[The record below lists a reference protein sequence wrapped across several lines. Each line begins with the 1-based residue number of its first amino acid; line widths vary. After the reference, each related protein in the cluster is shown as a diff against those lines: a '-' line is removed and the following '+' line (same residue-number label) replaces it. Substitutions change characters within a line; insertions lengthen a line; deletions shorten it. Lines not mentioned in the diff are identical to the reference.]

1 MASNY
6 TSKDI
11 KKLEGIE
18 AIRMR
23 PGMYIGGSD
32 ANAMNHI
39 LLEVISNS
47 IDECLNGHGDT
58 IKINIDTK
66 KNQAQVVDYGRGIP
80 FGKMDSGEEAIISI
94 ATDLHS
100 GGKFNQGG
108 YSVSGGL
115 HGIGITAVNALSS
128 YMWINSRRDSR
139 EAEVKFKQG
148 IVEEFNVEK
157 KSGTQRGTTI
167 TFVPD
172 PEIFGDAQFKYDKVY
187 EQVQLLSFL
196 TSGVKFVLKVDNKKE
211 VVFYTEEGLKDLVE
225 FKAKNKLITDIIYI
239 QEETNGFDIEVA
251 FAYTNKDAENIMAFT
266 NNIPNKA
273 GGTHVTGFKSA
284 TTNAFNKL
292 AKDNNFIEQDQENL
306 KGEHLR
312 KGLIAA
318 VSVKMQES
326 PVFQGQTKEKL
337 SSQSVRGKVS
347 SAVTQNLYKAIS
359 KQDVKTIIEKAI
371 LEKKAEDAAKRMRE
385 AAKKVVSGGKNL
397 NMLKDLPAKLVDCNK
412 NGGELFIVEG
422 DSAGGSAADA
432 RDSSNQA
439 ILKLRGKVLN
449 TYTKEL
455 SEIVE
460 NNEIKDILT
469 SLGTGIGEKF
479 NIKNLRYDKI
489 ILLSDADPDGAHIN
503 ILIMA
508 LFLKHMPEIIK
519 QGKLYRAVPPFY
531 QVKKG
536 KGRVYLQDDKELNR
550 YIKRY
555 GQPKELTRF
564 KGLGEMGA
572 KQLWETT
579 MDPDSRKLVQLST
592 KDIEGALELF
602 DILMGNSSQKRKEY
616 IFENAEEVI

>member
-1 MASNY
+1 MSNY

-23 PGMYIGGSD
+23 PGMYVGGSD
-32 ANAMNHI
+32 EAAMNHI

-47 IDECLNGHGDT
+47 IDECLNGHGTT
-58 IKINIDTK
+58 IEISVNTKTNIAK
-66 KNQAQVVDYGRGIP
+66 VSDYGRGIP
-80 FGKMDSGEEAIISI
+80 FGKMDNGEEAIISI

-128 YMWINSRRDSR
+128 KMVIDSRREGMAAR
-139 EAEVKFKQG
+139 V
-148 IVEEFNVEK
+148 EFNQGKLKDFTIENK
-157 KSGTQRGTTI
+157 KAQRGTDI
-167 TFVPD
+167 TFTPD
-172 PEIFGDAQFKYDKVY
+172 PEIFKDARFKYDRVY
-187 EQVQLLSFL
+187 ERVQLLSFL

-211 VVFYTEEGLKDLVE
+211 VVFYTEEGLKDLVK
-225 FKAKNKLITDIIYI
+225 FKAENELISNIVYI
-239 QEETNGFDIEVA
+239 QDETDGYDIEIA
-251 FAYTNKDAENIMAFT
+251 FAYTNKSAERIMAFT
-266 NNIPNKA
+266 NNIPNMS

-284 TTNAFNKL
+284 TTTAFNKM
-292 AKDNNFIEQDQENL
+292 AKDQGFLSEEQGNL

-312 KGLIAA
+312 RGIIAA
-318 VSVKMQES
+318 ISVKMQDS
-326 PVFQGQTKEKL
+326 PIFQGQVKDKL
-337 SSQSVRGKVS
+337 SSPEVRGKVS
-347 SAVTQNLYKAIS
+347 SAVTQNVYKEMTKKDTKI
-359 KQDVKTIIEKAI
+359 IIEKAL

-397 NMLKDLPAKLVDCNK
+397 SMLKDLPAKLVDCNK
-412 NGGELFIVEG
+412 DGGELFIVEG

-439 ILKLRGKVLN
+439 ILKLRGKILN

-455 SEIVE
+455 ADIIE

-469 SLGTGIGEKF
+469 SLGTGIGDKF

-508 LFLKHMPEIIK
+508 LFLRHMPEIIK

-536 KGRVYLQDDKELNR
+536 KKRVYLQDNKELNR
-550 YIKRY
+550 YIKRF

-572 KQLWETT
+572 RQLWETT
-579 MDPDSRKLVQLST
+579 MDPEARKLVQLST
-592 KDIEGALELF
+592 TDVEGALELF

-616 IFENAEEVI
+616 IFENAEDVM